1 LIDAQQMFLL
11 FGFTWDS
18 PTWCR
23 TFLNTLGDVMKQLV
37 FLGMSK
43 SGRLGY
49 FSNGILAWGLTPEQ
63 YEMPTEWHKAHATKI
78 NPNFEFVEGE
88 DW

>member
-1 LIDAQQMFLL
+1 
-11 FGFTWDS
+11 
-18 PTWCR
+18 
-23 TFLNTLGDVMKQLV
+23 MKQLV

-49 FSNGILAWGLTPEQ
+49 FSNGILAWGLTPEE
-63 YEMPTEWHKAHATKI
+63 YEMPTEWHKTHAVKI
-78 NPNFEFVEGE
+78 NPNFEFVAGE